1 MTATG
6 VDRFQELLSQRA
18 AKGPRPGTAAGPA
31 FKYQFGSGK
40 PDPASFPYQELVQAM
55 ADVMEVE
62 GADAL
67 TYGAVLGYDALRDWV
82 VHKYKVL
89 EGLDV
94 RREQVLIT
102 NGSSD
107 SIGLVIQTFVDDGDP
122 VICEAPTFLGTLLTL
137 RRNGA
142 DLYGVEVDDEG
153 MRVDQVEEH
162 LDRLAR
168 EGRRCKMIYTID
180 YFQNPAGPTL
190 SEPRRRRLLELARKH
205 NVMILEDDAYGE
217 LRFEGVAPPSLFS
230 LDDTG
235 LVVRSGTLSKILGAG
250 TRIGWVL
257 APDQLV
263 PYVSAFNTGGG
274 VAPLTS
280 RVCYYFLR
288 GNLESHVELLR
299 NVYRAKRDA
308 MIEELERGLTGTDAE
323 WSRPEGGFFVWLKLP
338 TGTDAQTLN
347 RLATE
352 RSVGYVA
359 GPAFMPNGGG
369 EQYVRLAYSF
379 ESPDEIRE
387 GTRLLCEA
395 IRGAQPA

>member
-6 VDRFQELLSQRA
+6 VDRFQELLSRRA

-31 FKYQFGSGK
+31 LKYQFGSGK
-40 PDPASFPYQELVQAM
+40 PDPASFPYQELVRAM

-67 TYGAVLGYDALRDWV
+67 TYGAVIGYDALRDWV

-89 EGLDV
+89 EGLEI
-94 RREQVLIT
+94 RRENVLIT

-107 SIGLVIQTFVDDGDP
+107 SIGLIIQTFVDEGDP
-122 VICEAPTFLGTLLTL
+122 VVCEAPTFLGKLLTL

-153 MRVDQVEEH
+153 LRVDQVEAH
-162 LDRLAR
+162 LERLAR
-168 EGRRCKMIYTID
+168 EGRRCKLIYTID

-190 SEPRRRRLLELARKH
+190 SEPRRRQLLEVARKH
-205 NVMILEDDAYGE
+205 NVAILEDDAYGE

-230 LDDTG
+230 LDESD
-235 LVVRSGTLSKILGAG
+235 LVVRTGTLSKILGAG
-250 TRIGWVL
+250 TRIGWVV
-257 APDQLV
+257 APESLV
-263 PYVSAFNTGGG
+263 PYISAFNAGGG

-280 RVCYYFLR
+280 RVCYYFMR
-288 GNLESHVELLR
+288 DNLETHVELLR

-308 MIEELERGLTGTDAE
+308 MIEGLEQGLAGTDAV

-338 TGTDAQTLN
+338 TGTDTQALN

-369 EQYVRLAYSF
+369 EEYIRLAYSF
-379 ESPDEIRE
+379 ESPDEIRD

-395 IRGAQPA
+395 IRSALRA